1 MPCCGLH
8 EYQQRAP
15 LKYTLSGGAVFWGA
29 FSAALFAGA
38 LLSWSAKGRSL
49 LRVQANFLR
58 ALWRE
63 TMRQRDSIPAR
74 YSCRLSGRLWLLSPR
89 LAALVYRRPEIAF
102 IYWPCLGLAILV
114 WAGLA
119 LFAS

>member
-1 MPCCGLH
+1 MPCCRLH

-15 LKYTLSGGAVFWGA
+15 LKYTLSGAVFWGA
-29 FSAALFAGA
+29 FTAALFAGT
-38 LLSWSAKGRSL
+38 LLSWTPKGRSL

-63 TMRQRDSIPAR
+63 TMRERDSIPAR

-89 LAALVYRRPEIAF
+89 LAALIYRRPEIAF
-102 IYWPCLGLAILV
+102 IYWPCLGLAVLV